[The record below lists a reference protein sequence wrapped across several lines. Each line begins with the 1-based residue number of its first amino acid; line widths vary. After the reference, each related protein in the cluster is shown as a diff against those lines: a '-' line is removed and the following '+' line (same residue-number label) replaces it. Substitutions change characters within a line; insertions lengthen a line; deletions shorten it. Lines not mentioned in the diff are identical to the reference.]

1 MKLDNTKD
9 IFAELLRAAS
19 RGYGDRNIEN
29 PSVSFIRD
37 VNAGDY
43 DHISDEEY
51 KKILDSVERLSAP
64 WQTMQTK
71 TVKDL
76 LINALEDVDLSDE
89 DVEDISAA
97 LMSAY
102 IKTDHDRIPQ
112 AASDRSDKTVDME
125 HLRMITG
132 HSAAGAS
139 QKEPW
144 DDMPYDYEDDYEAE
158 DEADTSDILRTP
170 ASIYQYLDERVYGQ
184 KDAKRAAAMLLWN
197 HVNGRRQNVV
207 FAGPTGCGKTE
218 IFRQLSQIY
227 PNIKIHNAPSIT
239 GTSWKG
245 NMKVRNLF
253 DGVSAREQ
261 KHLIIVLDEADKLF
275 EGGSERGCGQ
285 VVQNELLKVLE
296 GDMVHFE
303 GDNMLQGEQSL
314 DLDTSNISFV
324 FLGSFEMM
332 VNAKRQKPHALGFG
346 AAISGETFDG
356 YNSVFTQEDLVEYA
370 NVRTEI
376 AGRINNIVQL
386 HEMTEEDYLRIL
398 SDKRISPLK
407 RLSKDYRVDIN
418 MPTDAKK
425 KLAKEAFET
434 GMGVRYLKSRIQKSL
449 DDMLFEDCGR
459 TAYTISA

>member
-1 MKLDNTKD
+1 MKLNNTKD

-19 RGYGDRNIEN
+19 RGYGDRSVEN
-29 PSVSFIRD
+29 PAVNFIRD
-37 VNAGDY
+37 VKAGDY
-43 DHISDEEY
+43 DYISDEEY
-51 KKILDSVERLSAP
+51 KKVLDSVDRMCAP

-71 TVKDL
+71 TVKEL
-76 LINALEDVDLSDE
+76 LINALEDVDLSDD
-89 DVEDISAA
+89 DVEDISAS

-102 IKTDHDRIPQ
+102 IKTNHDRIPI
-112 AASDRSDKTVDME
+112 ASSDGSGKTVDLE
-125 HLRMITG
+125 HLRMLTANP
-132 HSAAGAS
+132 SAWTARNAS
-139 QKEPW
+139 W
-144 DDMPYDYEDDYEAE
+144 NDAPYNYEKSESPT
-158 DEADTSDILRTP
+158 DTADILKTP
-170 ASIYQYLDERVYGQ
+170 ASIYRYLDERVYGQ
-184 KDAKRAAAMLLWN
+184 KAAKRAAAMLLWN

-218 IFRQLSQIY
+218 IFRQLAQIY

-253 DGVSAREQ
+253 DGVSKKEQ

-275 EGGSERGCGQ
+275 EGGSSWGCGQ

-303 GDNMLQGEQSL
+303 GDNTPQGEQSL

-332 VNAKRQKPHALGFG
+332 VNAKSQKPHALGFG
-346 AAISGETFDG
+346 AVTSGESFDG

-386 HEMTEEDYLRIL
+386 HEMTEEDYLGIL
-398 SDKRISPLK
+398 SDKKISPLK
-407 RLSKDYRVDIN
+407 RLSKDYRVDIK
-418 MPTDAKK
+418 MPVDARK

-434 GMGVRYLKSRIQKSL
+434 GMGVRYLKAKIQRSL
-449 DDMLFEDCGR
+449 DDMLFEDCGKK
-459 TAYTISA
+459 TYTIMD

>member
-1 MKLDNTKD
+1 MKLNNTKD

-19 RGYGDRNIEN
+19 RGYGERSVEN
-29 PSVSFIRD
+29 PAVNFIRD
-37 VNAGDY
+37 VKAGDY
-43 DHISDEEY
+43 DYISDEEY
-51 KKILDSVERLSAP
+51 KEVIDSVERMCAP

-71 TVKDL
+71 TVKEL
-76 LINALEDVDLSDE
+76 LINALEDVDLSDD
-89 DVEDISAA
+89 DVEDISAS

-102 IKTDHDRIPQ
+102 IKTNHDRIPK
-112 AASDRSDKTVDME
+112 ASSDGSGKTVDLE
-125 HLRMITG
+125 HLRMLTSNP
-132 HSAAGAS
+132 SAWTVRNA
-139 QKEPW
+139 PW
-144 DDMPYDYEDDYEAE
+144 NDAPYNYEKSESPT
-158 DEADTSDILRTP
+158 DTADILQTP
-170 ASIYQYLDERVYGQ
+170 ASIYRYLDERVYGQ
-184 KDAKRAAAMLLWN
+184 KAAKRAVAMLLWN

-218 IFRQLSQIY
+218 IFRQLAQIY

-253 DGVSAREQ
+253 DGVSGEEQ

-275 EGGSERGCGQ
+275 EGGSSWGCGQ

-303 GDNMLQGEQSL
+303 GDKTVQGEQSL

-332 VNAKRQKPHALGFG
+332 VNAKSQKPHALGFG
-346 AAISGETFDG
+346 AVTSGESFDG

-398 SDKRISPLK
+398 SDKKISPLK
-407 RLSKDYRVDIN
+407 RLSKDYHVDIK
-418 MPTDAKK
+418 MPVSARK

-434 GMGVRYLKSRIQKSL
+434 GMGVRYLKAKIQRSL
-449 DDMLFEDCGR
+449 DDMLFEDCGKK
-459 TAYTISA
+459 TYTIMD

>member
-1 MKLDNTKD
+1 MELNNTKD

-19 RGYGDRNIEN
+19 RGYGERSVEN
-29 PSVSFIRD
+29 PAVDFIRD
-37 VNAGDY
+37 VKAGDY
-43 DHISDEEY
+43 DYISDEEY
-51 KKILDSVERLSAP
+51 KEVLDSVERMCAP

-71 TVKDL
+71 TVKEL
-76 LINALEDVDLSDE
+76 LINALEDVDLSDD
-89 DVEDISAA
+89 DVEDISAS

-102 IKTDHDRIPQ
+102 IKTNHDRIPK
-112 AASDRSDKTVDME
+112 ASSDCNGKTVDLE
-125 HLRMITG
+125 HLRMLTSNP
-132 HSAAGAS
+132 SAWTVRNAS
-139 QKEPW
+139 W
-144 DDMPYDYEDDYEAE
+144 NDAPYNYEKSENPT
-158 DEADTSDILRTP
+158 DTADILKTP
-170 ASIYQYLDERVYGQ
+170 AAIYRYLDERVYGQ

-218 IFRQLSQIY
+218 IFRQLAQIY

-253 DGVSAREQ
+253 DGVSGEEQ

-275 EGGSERGCGQ
+275 EGGSGCGQ

-303 GDNMLQGEQSL
+303 GDKTVQGEQSL

-332 VNAKRQKPHALGFG
+332 VHAKSQKPRALGFG
-346 AAISGETFDG
+346 AVTSGESFDG

-386 HEMTEEDYLRIL
+386 HEMTEEDYLKIL
-398 SDKRISPLK
+398 SDKKISPLK
-407 RLSKDYRVDIN
+407 RLSKDYHVDIK
-418 MPTDAKK
+418 MPVSARK

-434 GMGVRYLKSRIQKSL
+434 GMGVRYLKAKIQRSL
-449 DDMLFEDCGR
+449 DDMLFEDCGKK
-459 TAYTISA
+459 TYTIMD